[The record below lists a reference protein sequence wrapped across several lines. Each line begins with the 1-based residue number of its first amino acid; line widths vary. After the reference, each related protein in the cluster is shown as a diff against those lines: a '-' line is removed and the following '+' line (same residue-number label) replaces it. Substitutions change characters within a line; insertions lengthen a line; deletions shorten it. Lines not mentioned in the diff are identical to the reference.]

1 MITIDDQIHHQILHI
16 TTCHKTISLLFR
28 SFRRLKKLKNK
39 MDDSELNAIRQARLA
54 ELQKNSNPQ
63 TPQND
68 MKINM
73 LNQALDTNA
82 RERLSRVRIVRPDR
96 AEAVENYIVKLISMG
111 SLGKKLNEQD
121 IVEILNS
128 LARDEKKKTDSKI
141 IFNRRQISDDEDD
154 FFD

>member
-1 MITIDDQIHHQILHI
+1 
-16 TTCHKTISLLFR
+16 
-28 SFRRLKKLKNK
+28 